1 MDLILHKKYF
11 YDAYKLNKCLGPN
24 REDSIA
30 HLFVQN
36 RSQIMPGHYFY
47 KPSKVGRNMND
58 GYGVIYNKRL
68 DRIMLKTL
76 IEYKYQD
83 EDTWEVLSQQLAY
96 YMPVRCGIL
105 RDGYNYEVDKFRYF
119 EILDSFKYCL
129 LDLKDP
135 EVKAIIDEFAEI
147 FESVPHVSACKA
159 KDNNVYAAYARR
171 LVKYLKICDIEEMID
186 HEIVADWL
194 KEYCKDNN
202 MECNIKFVDDGID
215 NGTNVAG

>member
-1 MDLILHKKYF
+1 MDFVLHKKYF
-11 YDAYKLNKCLGPN
+11 YEVFKLNKAVGAD

-36 RSQIMPGHYFY
+36 RSQVMPGRLYY
-47 KPSKVGRNMND
+47 KPSKVGSNQND
-58 GYGVIYNKRL
+58 GWAALYNSRL
-68 DRIMLKTL
+68 DRILFKIL
-76 IEYKYQD
+76 IEYKFKD

-119 EILDSFKYCL
+119 EILDSFQYCL

-159 KDNNVYAAYARR
+159 KDNSVYAAYARR
-171 LVKYLKICDIEEMID
+171 LAKYLKICDIEEMID

-194 KEYCKDNN
+194 KEYYKDNN

-215 NGTNVAG
+215 DGTNVAG